1 MVPAYPGSSKK
12 YAPHFGAQRGGAI
25 REGEIMQFRTEV
37 PAVQRF
43 AVASRATLN
52 GDVFGKLINLSG
64 RRRFTSQRVVL
75 YAVLALKGKTGALE
89 ISRDALSIFEKA
101 HADLTQ
107 GSAELPGIFC
117 PELQKA
123 YGADGG
129 DRAIQDF
136 IELARQTQETIE
148 ARMRGSA
155 ELLNRLVEC
164 ATPLLA
170 TLNGITQLYEDL
182 ARRQAQ
188 QAKKQLVGVISEI
201 ESIAK
206 EARIVLFNAQ
216 IAAARAQSAGR
227 EFSVVTKE
235 LSHITA
241 RIDELAR
248 EALRTSAH

>member
-1 MVPAYPGSSKK
+1 
-12 YAPHFGAQRGGAI
+12 
-25 REGEIMQFRTEV
+25 MQLRTEV
-37 PAVQRF
+37 HATQRF
-43 AVASRATLN
+43 VAVPRAALT
-52 GDVFGKLINLSG
+52 GEVFGKLINLSG

-75 YAVLALKGKTGALE
+75 YAVLALKGKPGALE
-89 ISRDALSIFEKA
+89 ISKEALNIFEKA

-107 GSAELPGIFC
+107 GSSELPGIFC
-117 PELQKA
+117 PELQKV
-123 YGADGG
+123 YVADGG
-129 DRAIQDF
+129 DRAIKEF
-136 IELARQTQETIE
+136 MELARQTQDAIE
-148 ARMRGSA
+148 VRMRGSA

-170 TLNGITQLYEDL
+170 TLNSITQLYEDL
-182 ARRQAQ
+182 ARRQSQ
-188 QAKKQLVGVISEI
+188 QAKRQLVGVISEI

-235 LSHITA
+235 LSNITA

>member
-1 MVPAYPGSSKK
+1 MQIITAAPAI
-12 YAPHFGAQRGGAI
+12 QRAG
-25 REGEIMQFRTEV
+25 QH
-37 PAVQRF
+37 
-43 AVASRATLN
+43 AVAAPKSNLT
-52 GDVFGKLINLSG
+52 GEVFGKLINLSG

-89 ISRDALSIFEKA
+89 VSKEALSIFEKA
-101 HADLTQ
+101 HADLMR
-107 GSAELPGIFC
+107 GNSEMPGIFC
-117 PELQKA
+117 PELQQA
-123 YGADGG
+123 YVTDGG
-129 DRAIQDF
+129 DRTIREF
-136 IELARQTQETIE
+136 IELARQTQDAIGNKV
-148 ARMRGSA
+148 RGSA

-164 ATPLLA
+164 ATPLLG

-216 IAAARAQSAGR
+216 IAAARAQSSGR

-235 LSHITA
+235 LSNITA

-248 EALRTSAH
+248 EALRSSAH

>member
-1 MVPAYPGSSKK
+1 MQIITAAPAI
-12 YAPHFGAQRGGAI
+12 QRAG
-25 REGEIMQFRTEV
+25 QH
-37 PAVQRF
+37 
-43 AVASRATLN
+43 AVAAPKSNLT
-52 GDVFGKLINLSG
+52 GEVFGKLINLSG

-89 ISRDALSIFEKA
+89 VSREALSIFEKA
-101 HADLTQ
+101 HADLMR
-107 GSAELPGIFC
+107 GNSEMPGIFC
-117 PELQKA
+117 PELQQA
-123 YGADGG
+123 YVTDGG
-129 DRAIQDF
+129 DRAIREF
-136 IELARQTQETIE
+136 IELARQTQDAIGNQV
-148 ARMRGSA
+148 RGSA
-155 ELLNRLVEC
+155 ELLNRLVES
-164 ATPLLA
+164 ATPLLG

-216 IAAARAQSAGR
+216 IAAARAQSSGR

-235 LSHITA
+235 LSNITA

-248 EALRTSAH
+248 EALRSSAH

>member
-1 MVPAYPGSSKK
+1 
-12 YAPHFGAQRGGAI
+12 
-25 REGEIMQFRTEV
+25 MQLATPV

-43 AVASRATLN
+43 APASRAPTSKAALT
-52 GDVFGKLINLSG
+52 GEVFGKLINLSG

-75 YAVLALKGKTGALE
+75 YAVLALKGKPGALE
-89 ISRDALSIFEKA
+89 VSRDALTVFEKA
-101 HADLTQ
+101 HADLMK
-107 GSAELPGIFC
+107 GSSELPGIFC
-117 PELQKA
+117 PELHQA
-123 YGADGG
+123 YVTDGG
-129 DRAIQDF
+129 DRTIQEF
-136 IELARQTQETIE
+136 MALARQTQDAIE
-148 ARMRGSA
+148 AHMRGSA